1 MHVKFTPDLGMKGHG
16 TKFQRKKE
24 VTIAA
29 LLTQKN
35 HEEAARVAG
44 INLKTLKSWMRL
56 PEFMEEYRRARKI
69 VLEQAFARTQQNATL
84 AVSVLMKLM
93 VDSSTPAS
101 GRIRAALGLFSL
113 ARQGW
118 DLGTENRVSPLERG
132 KRIIIPSLRDASD
145 EELAALLASAEQRS
159 ATEPI
164 E

>member
-1 MHVKFTPDLGMKGHG
+1 MVGHG
-16 TKFQRKKE
+16 TKYSRKKE
-24 VTIAA
+24 AAIAA
-29 LLTQKN
+29 LLEQRN
-35 HEEAARVAG
+35 VQEAARAAG
-44 INLKTLKSWMRL
+44 ISTQTLYRWLRM
-56 PEFMEEYRRARKI
+56 PEFVEEYRRARRI
-69 VLEQAFARTQQNATL
+69 VLEQAYARTQQNAAL

-93 VDSSTPAS
+93 VDSLTPAS

-145 EELAALLASAEQRS
+145 EELAALLASAEQRP